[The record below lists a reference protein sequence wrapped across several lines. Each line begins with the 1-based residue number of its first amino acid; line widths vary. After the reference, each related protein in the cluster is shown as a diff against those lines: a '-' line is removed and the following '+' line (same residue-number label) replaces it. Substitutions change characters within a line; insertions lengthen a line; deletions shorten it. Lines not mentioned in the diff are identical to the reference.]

1 MDQHGERVFGGLMTS
16 VQKDR
21 KQDWKRGYSFGG
33 VSVGASAHPTD
44 NWRMLQNEWPV
55 CEARGM
61 VLLPCQSL
69 DVSSCGED
77 LRVRQTAGSDLEGG
91 REALGWVSIVV

>member
-1 MDQHGERVFGGLMTS
+1 
-16 VQKDR
+16 
-21 KQDWKRGYSFGG
+21 
-33 VSVGASAHPTD
+33 
-44 NWRMLQNEWPV
+44 
-55 CEARGM
+55 M

-77 LRVRQTAGSDLEGG
+77 LHVRQTAGSDLEGG